1 MTARQATVGV
11 LGSLCN
17 PPHLGHL
24 LLASEA
30 AWQLGLD
37 KVLLVPTGIPPHRDP
52 PRESPE
58 LRTRLAAALVT
69 CDPVLELCRIEADKQ
84 EPAYTADTLEELA
97 ASGVGELV
105 LLLGADQLA
114 ALHTW
119 HDPERVRAAA
129 RIAVA
134 PRPARRSAATPTWC
148 GCPRS
153 RSRRR
158 RSPPRRRRRA
168 DPPPRA
174 GSGARDR
181 GGGAAVP
188 SRRRGSLTSDA
199 FSRPEMEI

>member
-1 MTARQATVGV
+1 MTARSVGV

-37 KVLLVPTGIPPHRDP
+37 QVLLVPTGIPPHRDP
-52 PRESPE
+52 PPESPE

-69 CDPVLELCRIEADKQ
+69 CDPVLELCRLEVDRPG
-84 EPAYTADTLEELA
+84 PAYTADTLEELA
-97 ASGVGELV
+97 ASGIGELV

-119 HDPERVRAAA
+119 HEPDRVRAAA

-134 PRPARRSAATPTWC
+134 PRPGTPL
-148 GCPRS
+148 GGDADVVRMPELAIS
-153 RSRRR
+153 SSEIRRR
-158 RSPPRRRRRA
+158 VGAGEPIRPLVP
-168 DPPPRA
+168 DPVRELVERERLYRP
-174 GSGARDR
+174 D
-181 GGGAAVP
+181 AVV
-188 SRRRGSLTSDA
+188 A
-199 FSRPEMEI
+199 

>member
-1 MTARQATVGV
+1 MTGRQQTVGV

-52 PRESPE
+52 PREPAE
-58 LRTRLAAALVT
+58 QRTRLAAALVT
-69 CDPVLELCRIEADKQ
+69 CDPVLELCRIEVDRTG
-84 EPAYTADTLEELA
+84 PAYTADTLEELKA
-97 ASGVGELV
+97 AGVGELV

-119 HDPERVRAAA
+119 HDPDRVRAAA

-134 PRPARRSAATPTWC
+134 PRPGTPL
-148 GCPRS
+148 GGDADVVRMPEIAIS
-153 RSRRR
+153 SSEIRRR
-158 RSPPRRRRRA
+158 VGAGEPIRHLVP
-168 DPPPRA
+168 DPVREIVEA
-174 GSGARDR
+174 ERLY
-181 GGGAAVP
+181 
-188 SRRRGSLTSDA
+188 RRGA
-199 FSRPEMEI
+199 VVA

>member
-1 MTARQATVGV
+1 MTARSVGV

-37 KVLLVPTGIPPHRDP
+37 QVLLVPTGIPPHRDP
-52 PRESPE
+52 PPESPE

-69 CDPVLELCRIEADKQ
+69 CDPVLELCRLEVDRPG
-84 EPAYTADTLEELA
+84 PAYTADTLEELA
-97 ASGVGELV
+97 ASGIGELV

-129 RIAVA
+129 RIARAMVTRYGMSEKLGPIA
-134 PRPARRSAATPTWC
+134 FGEKEELIFLGREISEQRNYSDEIAAKIDAEV
-148 GCPRS
+148 
-153 RSRRR
+153 
-158 RSPPRRRRRA
+158 RA
-168 DPPPRA
+168 II
-174 GSGARDR
+174 
-181 GGGAAVP
+181 
-188 SRRRGSLTSDA
+188 DA
-199 FSRPEMEI
+199 ERLYR